1 MKMLDL
7 KVDWYKQN
15 LTIKI
20 QRGGDDFVLR
30 FITQNVF
37 DTWTKKLKE
46 ARDSR
51 FPTEADELQVFLL
64 PKSKF

>member
-1 MKMLDL
+1 MKMLNL
-7 KVDWYKQN
+7 KVDWNKQN

-20 QRGGDDFVLR
+20 QRGEDVFVLK
-30 FITQNVF
+30 FINQNIF

-51 FPTEADELQVFLL
+51 FPIKAMLQVFLL

>member
-7 KVDWYKQN
+7 TVDWNKQN

-20 QRGGDDFVLR
+20 QRGGDVFVLK

-37 DTWTKKLKE
+37 DTWTKKLGE
-46 ARDSR
+46 ARESR
-51 FPTEADELQVFLL
+51 FPKEAKLQVSLL